1 MLIKLYL
8 ERIALLSFSCYN
20 SIYGRRS
27 DFNLARQV
35 DGLSDVVNMGVTCCL
50 IIPELRG
57 GYNLIMERRLYP
69 VNG

>member
-1 MLIKLYL
+1 MLQ
-8 ERIALLSFSCYN
+8 AT
-20 SIYGRRS
+20 
-27 DFNLARQV
+27 RQV